1 MDYSKERVVRL
12 ELEKIKDDS
21 KKGESS
27 LKIVFLLKAITLL
40 VLYSW

>member
-1 MDYSKERVVRL
+1 MDYSKGRVVRL

-21 KKGESS
+21 KKDESS
-27 LKIVFLLKAITLL
+27 LKIVFLFKAIPPL